1 MVKEYLIN
9 SDTILWNDFIKGN
22 DDAFKVIYNNHIQS
36 LYKFGSHFTHD
47 TDLVKDC
54 IHDVY
59 IELAKYRKSLGTT
72 NNIKLYLF
80 KSLKRKIIKALAV
93 KGNLATI
100 DSENVPFY
108 YTISAEEELVQVEN
122 EQLRYQQLDKAIA
135 TLSPRQKEAIYLKFV
150 SDLSYEELGNLM
162 QMNYQSARNL
172 VYRGLEKLRES
183 FPQAMFLFFL
193 PVKRVKFKR

>member
-108 YTISAEEELVQVEN
+108 YTRPVLGSQSPT
-122 EQLRYQQLDKAIA
+122 RRA
-135 TLSPRQKEAIYLKFV
+135 TDEYFWTRGAANVPRPRPPHPTRA
-150 SDLSYEELGNLM
+150 
-162 QMNYQSARNL
+162 
-172 VYRGLEKLRES
+172 
-183 FPQAMFLFFL
+183 
-193 PVKRVKFKR
+193 